1 MAQKEVALVN
11 ASPLIGL
18 ASVAGIAWL
27 PQLFGRALITPTVR
41 SEVLTGLGRPG
52 EPQIASAIRRRQIG
66 VLRRDSPG
74 PELPELDAGEA
85 STIRAALTRGPHAL
99 VILDEMAARRV
110 ARGLGLRCTGTVGV
124 IVEARRAGL
133 VKKVRPLFD
142 QLADTGFYLAPE
154 LVAAVL
160 ADLGER

>member
-1 MAQKEVALVN
+1 MN

-18 ASVAGIAWL
+18 ASVAGLAWL
-27 PQLFGRALITPTVR
+27 PRLFGRVLITPTVR

-52 EPQIASAIRRRQIG
+52 EPRIASAIRRREIE

-85 STIRAALTRGPHAL
+85 STIRAALTRGPHVL
-99 VILDEMAARRV
+99 VVLDEMAARRV
-110 ARGLGLRCTGTVGV
+110 ARGLGLHCTGTVGV

-142 QLADTGFYLAPE
+142 RLAEDGFYLAPE
-154 LVAAVL
+154 LIVAVL

>member
-1 MAQKEVALVN
+1 MN

-18 ASVAGIAWL
+18 ANVAGLAWL
-27 PQLFGRALITPTVR
+27 PQLFGRTLITPTVR

-52 EPQIASAIRRRQIG
+52 EPQIALAIRRREIG

-74 PELPELDAGEA
+74 PALRELNEGEA
-85 STIRAALTRGPHAL
+85 STIRAALKRGPHAL

-110 ARGLGLRCTGTVGV
+110 ARSIGLRCTGTVGV
-124 IVEARRAGL
+124 IVEAKRAGL

-142 QLADTGFYLAPE
+142 QLADAGFYLAPE

-160 ADLGER
+160 ADVGER

>member
-1 MAQKEVALVN
+1 MN

-18 ASVAGIAWL
+18 ASVAGLAWL
-27 PQLFGRALITPTVR
+27 PALFGRAIITPTVR

-52 EPQIASAIRRRQIG
+52 EPQIASAIRRREIG

-74 PELPELDAGEA
+74 PSLPELDAGEA
-85 STIRAALTRGPHAL
+85 STIRAALKSGPHAL
-99 VILDEMAARRV
+99 VVLDEMAARRV
-110 ARGLGLRCTGTVGV
+110 ARSLGLRCTGTVGV

-133 VKKVRPLFD
+133 VKKVRPLLD
-142 QLADTGFYLAPE
+142 QLADDGFYLAPE
-154 LVAAVL
+154 LVSAVL

>member
-1 MAQKEVALVN
+1 MN

-18 ASVAGIAWL
+18 ASVAGLTWL
-27 PQLFGRALITPTVR
+27 PRLFGRALITPTVR

-52 EPQIASAIRRRQIG
+52 EPQIASAIRRREIG
-66 VLRRDSPG
+66 VLRRETPG

-85 STIRAALTRGPHAL
+85 STIRAALKLGPYAL
-99 VILDEMAARRV
+99 VVLDEMAARRV

-142 QLADTGFYLAPE
+142 RLAEDGFYLAPE